1 MEGPFEVVDKARE
14 EATVRNLTGQ
24 KRDRRVRFD
33 RLSKFKHD
41 NMITDPKDIVMKK
54 REEFNVEKIIRFTGD
69 ISKPKTLRFEV
80 QWEDYPNPEDN
91 TFEPIQH
98 LKKNSVFID
107 FCKSHTNKD
116 IRKLVSE

>member
-1 MEGPFEVVDKARE
+1 M
-14 EATVRNLTGQ
+14 
-24 KRDRRVRFD
+24 RFD
-33 RLSKFKHD
+33 RLSKFKFD
-41 NMITDPKDIVMKK
+41 ESTTDPKALVIKK
-54 REEFNVEKIIRFTGD
+54 GDEYNVEKIIRFTGD

-91 TFEPIQH
+91 TFEPISH

-107 FCKSHTNKD
+107 YCKSHTNKD